1 VTGNTAKETAQKSS
15 ITTLVT
21 ALAPICVDRFE
32 RSADAA
38 ANMTELKKV
47 SSWQQ
52 GAFIEKGGW
61 AKMPGSD
68 TANSAVAE
76 ACATM
81 LGNLKKM
88 P

>member
-1 VTGNTAKETAQKSS
+1 MTGNTARETAQKSS

-68 TANSAVAE
+68 TSNSAVAE

>member
-1 VTGNTAKETAQKSS
+1 
-15 ITTLVT
+15 
-21 ALAPICVDRFE
+21 
-32 RSADAA
+32 
-38 ANMTELKKV
+38 MTELKKV

-68 TANSAVAE
+68 TSNSAVAE